1 MGLVKGTP
9 ITDDDDI
16 FDIAFEQEITNCL
29 RQVGETDLSKLHI
42 AGVNFLIRS
51 IPSEVDPTL
60 ISNTDDFKFEVVYWV
75 LMSLYRG
82 EEPDAL
88 GRRMKFD
95 EYAKAW
101 KEQRD
106 TRKYELTTGEKIDP
120 SGKSLGLP
128 ISANHDSGEFF
139 SGAANDGPNPTSED
153 LVKNYDYNVFN
164 RPRS

>member
-1 MGLVKGTP
+1 MSLVKGTP
-9 ITDDDDI
+9 ITDDGDI

-29 RQVGETDLSKLHI
+29 RQIGETDLSKLHI
-42 AGVNFLIRS
+42 SGVNLLIRS
-51 IPSEVDPTL
+51 IPSEIDPTL

-95 EYAKAW
+95 EYHKAW

-120 SGKSLGLP
+120 SGKALGLP
-128 ISANHDSGEFF
+128 IAANHDTGEFF
-139 SGAANDGPNPTSED
+139 SGASNDGPNPTSED
-153 LVKNYDYNVFN
+153 LVKNYTYNIFN
-164 RPRS
+164 RPRA